1 MSIRVT
7 SAAVDSNG
15 QNVGTYGPYINTTDG
30 YGDCEVRF
38 QVGDQ
43 CFDANADFP
52 FSNSGPYLIEFVQG
66 AFDLSGN
73 FVTQSGSGT
82 IAEFTYA
89 TGCQDGFW
97 DQNAQQDTLAMADGY
112 FVYQAANGST
122 PARVHHLPTTYPKLF
137 NQAFGTKASISDL
150 LGDDWVLPYDTPTL
164 CALLASNGATDTCA
178 QSIYFISTGRGYP
191 FGGRYT
197 FAGDVVNPVGF
208 NWDFKFPLHSSVP
221 TPTTSPVLAFQ
232 PGKALEI
239 EQRLRAEDVTFTEGG
254 PFANQGWNGIYFRTG
269 SSGTIEASTIEETT
283 GIALRVRKATVDLF
297 DSQILNAGSRGIY
310 ASGAGTVVNFKES
323 TSPPLG
329 ADTKIDNSGTL
340 GIHAASGVEVY
351 LGEAEITRS
360 GDAGLLAYK
369 SDIYLADSEITGSG
383 EYGAEGTLASNIR
396 FGLPGQ
402 FVSGENNVLE
412 DNADGTLKARNGGYL
427 DAGFL
432 AGQYFQNSFLRTG
445 SQLHAFADGGDIIA
459 ECNYWGVSSGPS
471 LTYITTTNGGT
482 FDGTP
487 FLTSAGQTGC
497 APLNE
502 VTGDAPTGYLAAART
517 GGSPSTVDPD
527 TPTFAP
533 SGPPEGMDARR
544 WYARQQSAG
553 ETLGLLIAAVNEAET
568 ERDAELAYLAIA
580 GGVRSGSAA
589 GLDVF
594 LSAQSQRAEHRPYA
608 LTALAELRLA
618 EGRSDDAR
626 SVATSIAEE
635 YARSERSDHVEL
647 AGHAYATLA
656 FLAIDAGDVEA
667 AEAALAGVRT
677 VWPEGEVTELVAEA
691 VDTDLRAYRDE
702 AGGLRKEGSET
713 VPVISARAPVE
724 AFVLGAAYPNPSS
737 GGATVPLVLRDE
749 AEVRVVVYDLLGREV
764 ARLAEGRLS
773 AGGHLLA
780 LDASALAA
788 GTYVVRASVDGV
800 ASTQRLTVAR

>member
-1 MSIRVT
+1 MSIRIT
-7 SAAVDSNG
+7 SAGEDANG
-15 QNVGTYGPYINTTDG
+15 DNVGTYGPYVNTTDG
-30 YGDCEVRF
+30 YGDCEVQF
-38 QVGDQ
+38 ELGSCNNPQG
-43 CFDANADFP
+43 ADFP
-52 FSNSGPYLIEFVQG
+52 FSNRGPYLIEFVNG
-66 AFDLSGN
+66 AFDATGN
-73 FVTQSGSGT
+73 FIMASGSGT

-89 TGCQDGFW
+89 TECQDGFW
-97 DQNAQQDTLAMADGY
+97 DEDVQSNLLAMADGY
-112 FVYQAANGST
+112 FVYQAASGST
-122 PARVHHLPTTYPKLF
+122 PARVHHLPTTYPALF

-164 CALLASNGATDTCA
+164 CALLASNGATGSCA

-191 FGGRYT
+191 FGGAYT

-208 NWDFKFPLHSSVP
+208 VWDFKFPLHSSVP

-254 PFANQGWNGIYFRTG
+254 PFANQGWDGIYFRTG
-269 SSGTIEASTIEETT
+269 STGTIEASTIEETT
-283 GIALRVRKATVDLF
+283 GIALRVRKATVDIF

-310 ASGAGTVVNFKES
+310 ASGAGAVVNFKES
-323 TSPPLG
+323 TNPPIG
-329 ADTKIDNSGTL
+329 SVVEISDSGTY
-340 GIHAASGVEVY
+340 GIFAASGAEVY
-351 LGEAEITRS
+351 LDEATITRS
-360 GDAGLLAYK
+360 GDDGLYAYR
-369 SDIYLADSEITGSG
+369 SDIYLYDSEVTRSG
-383 EYGAEGTLASNIR
+383 EYGADARLSSNIR

-402 FVSGENNVLE
+402 SVSDENNVLE
-412 DNADGTLKARNGGYL
+412 DNDDGTLSTKDGYL

-459 ECNYWGVSSGPS
+459 ECNYWGVASGPS

-497 APLNE
+497 APQNN
-502 VTGDAPTGYLAAART
+502 VTSDVPTGYLAAART
-517 GGSPSTVDPD
+517 GGSPEGADPE
-527 TPTFAP
+527 TSPFAS

-594 LSAQSQRAEHRPYA
+594 LAAQSQRAEHRPYA

-626 SVATSIAEE
+626 RVATSIAEE
-635 YARSERSDHVEL
+635 YAQSGRSDYVEL

-656 FLAIDAGDVEA
+656 FLAIDAADVEA
-667 AEAALAGVRT
+667 AEAALAGVRA

-691 VDTDLRAYRDE
+691 VDTDLKAYRDE
-702 AGGLRKEGSET
+702 ARGLRKEGSET
-713 VPVISARAPVE
+713 VPVVSARAPVE

-764 ARLAEGRLS
+764 ARLAEGRFS
-773 AGGHLLA
+773 AGGHLFA